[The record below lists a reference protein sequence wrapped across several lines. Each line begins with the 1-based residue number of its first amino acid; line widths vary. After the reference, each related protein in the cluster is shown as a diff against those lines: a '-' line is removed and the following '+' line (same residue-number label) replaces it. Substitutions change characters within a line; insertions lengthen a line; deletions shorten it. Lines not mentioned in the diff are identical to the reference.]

1 VAVPFG
7 RKFDHAH
14 RLDDDHG
21 RELWGRYA
29 DWLDLNHEGDWVM
42 EIIVHQTG
50 MNVHFEDQQD
60 ANAFKVE
67 FGL

>member
-1 VAVPFG
+1 
-7 RKFDHAH
+7 
-14 RLDDDHG
+14 
-21 RELWGRYA
+21 
-29 DWLDLNHEGDWVM
+29 M